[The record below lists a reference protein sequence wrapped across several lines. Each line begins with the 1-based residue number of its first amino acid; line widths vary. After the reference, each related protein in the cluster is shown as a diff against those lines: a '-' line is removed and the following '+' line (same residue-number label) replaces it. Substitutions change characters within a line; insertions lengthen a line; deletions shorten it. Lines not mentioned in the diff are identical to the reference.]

1 MTQPHRPHWA
11 FRREGEHIVQ
21 RVGYLLG
28 VGLRRD
34 QAEQSGEWRLS
45 CGPMGRESKRLPSP
59 NPRLPLGRDPLDAA
73 TADAAAPW
81 RGHGYLVSRLTIG
94 AFQTLRTWRT
104 FRGPRDGCDD
114 VGQVERTLQPG
125 EELVWQETTRG
136 ERIGLIIRP
145 PADNQRWIVF
155 FYGIGMTVAG
165 TWPVRRWLGNA
176 GYGVVCVEYAGFG
189 VSSGSPSEYGCYR
202 SADAAI
208 TYLQRQASISFDQVT
223 LIGWS
228 LGSAVAIDLA
238 HRREVRAQVLL
249 SPMTS
254 LLASAIDLARIG
266 KTSFAI
272 GPFDALS
279 RARSVDCPT
288 LIISGSEDALTR
300 PWMANE
306 LAKTMGGQARLVSLP
321 GVGHNDMLRSGER
334 LWNVVKDF
342 LNSAANATG

>member
-1 MTQPHRPHWA
+1 
-11 FRREGEHIVQ
+11 
-21 RVGYLLG
+21 
-28 VGLRRD
+28 
-34 QAEQSGEWRLS
+34 
-45 CGPMGRESKRLPSP
+45 MGRESKGMPSP
-59 NPRLPLGRDPLDAA
+59 NPHLPLDRGLAE
-73 TADAAAPW
+73 TAAADSATP
-81 RGHGYLVSRLTIG
+81 RQVGGYLVSRLTIR
-94 AFQTLRTWRT
+94 AFQAFRPWRRT
-104 FRGPRDGCDD
+104 RGGYVGDD
-114 VGQVERTLQPG
+114 VGHVERTLQPG

-145 PADNQRWIVF
+145 PAGQQRWIVF

-165 TWPVRRWLGNA
+165 TWPVRRWLGST
-176 GYGVVCVEYAGFG
+176 GYGVACVEYAGFG

-208 TYLQRQASISFDQVT
+208 TYLQRQASVTLDQVT

-228 LGSAVAIDLA
+228 IGSAVAIDLA
-238 HRREVRAQVLL
+238 SRRDVRAQILL

-254 LLASAIDLARIG
+254 LLGCAIDLARIG

-306 LAKTMGGQARLVSLP
+306 LTKGMGGHARLVSLP
-321 GVGHNDMLRSGER
+321 DIGHNDMLGSGER

-342 LNSAANATG
+342 LNSPANASG

>member
-1 MTQPHRPHWA
+1 M
-11 FRREGEHIVQ
+11 
-21 RVGYLLG
+21 Y
-28 VGLRRD
+28 
-34 QAEQSGEWRLS
+34 
-45 CGPMGRESKRLPSP
+45 PMGRESKWMLSP
-59 NPRLPLGRDPLDAA
+59 NPHPALDRGPADAVTAVAA
-73 TADAAAPW
+73 TSRRA
-81 RGHGYLVSRLTIG
+81 HGYLVSRLTIG
-94 AFQTLRTWRT
+94 AFQTLRLLRRA
-104 FRGPRDGCDD
+104 RGGYVGGDF
-114 VGQVERTLQPG
+114 GQVERTLHPG

-145 PADNQRWIVF
+145 PAGKQRWIVF
-155 FYGIGMTVAG
+155 FYGIDMTVAG
-165 TWPVRRWLGNA
+165 TWPVRRWLGSA
-176 GYGVVCVEYAGFG
+176 GYGVACVEYAGFG

-208 TYLQRQASISFDQVT
+208 TYLQQQASITADQVT
-223 LIGWS
+223 FMGWS
-228 LGSAVAIDLA
+228 LGSAVAVDVA
-238 HRREVRAQVLL
+238 RRRDVRAQILL

-254 LLASAIDLARIG
+254 LLACAIDLARIG

-279 RARSVDCPT
+279 RARSVECPT

-306 LAKTMGGQARLVSLP
+306 LTRAMGGHARLVSLP

-342 LNSAANATG
+342 LNPAASASG

>member
-1 MTQPHRPHWA
+1 MN
-11 FRREGEHIVQ
+11 
-21 RVGYLLG
+21 
-28 VGLRRD
+28 GLI
-34 QAEQSGEWRLS
+34 
-45 CGPMGRESKRLPSP
+45 
-59 NPRLPLGRDPLDAA
+59 
-73 TADAAAPW
+73 
-81 RGHGYLVSRLTIG
+81 SRLIYPG
-94 AFQTLRTWRT
+94 ASRSV
-104 FRGPRDGCDD
+104 D
-114 VGQVERTLQPG
+114 VGQVERTLEPG
-125 EELVWQETTRG
+125 EELVWQETTRD

-145 PADNQRWIVF
+145 PAEKKRWIVF
-155 FYGIGMTVAG
+155 FYGNGMTVAG
-165 TWPVRRWLGNA
+165 TWAVRQWLGSA

-208 TYLQRQASISFDQVT
+208 TYLQRQASVTLDQIT

-228 LGSAVAIDLA
+228 LGSAVAVDLA
-238 HRREVRAQVLL
+238 SRRDVRTQVLL
-249 SPMTS
+249 SPLTS
-254 LLASAIDLARIG
+254 LFACALDLVRIG

-279 RARSVDCPT
+279 RAWSVNCPT

-306 LAKTMGGQARLVSLP
+306 LTKAMEGHVRLVSLT

-342 LNSAANATG
+342 LNSKEETR

>member
-1 MTQPHRPHWA
+1 
-11 FRREGEHIVQ
+11 
-21 RVGYLLG
+21 
-28 VGLRRD
+28 
-34 QAEQSGEWRLS
+34 
-45 CGPMGRESKRLPSP
+45 MGTDDIGLPSGDLRVP
-59 NPRLPLGRDPLDAA
+59 DAERDAA
-73 TADAAAPW
+73 TPRRAGD
-81 RGHGYLVSRLTIG
+81 YLISRLAIG
-94 AFQTLRTWRT
+94 AFQGLRLL
-104 FRGPRDGCDD
+104 RGRRRACAGDD
-114 VGQVERTLQPG
+114 VGQVERTLGPG
-125 EELVWQETTRG
+125 EELVWQETTHG
-136 ERIGLIIRP
+136 ERVGLVIRP
-145 PADNQRWIVF
+145 PADKQRWIVF

-165 TWPVRRWLGNA
+165 TWPVRRWLGSA
-176 GYGVVCVEYAGFG
+176 GYGVACVEYVGFG

-208 TYLQRQASISFDQVT
+208 ACLQRQASITLDELT

-238 HRREVRAQVLL
+238 SRRDVRAQVLL

-254 LLASAIDLARIG
+254 LLACAADLARIG

-306 LAKTMGGQARLVSLP
+306 LTKAMGGHARMVSLP
-321 GVGHNDMLRSGER
+321 GVGHNNMLSSGER

-342 LNSAANATG
+342 LGPPGGSR